1 MIPMRSFAKT
11 FHHIIGVSFIKS
23 EIPDVSNARDSVTLK
38 LKKSSSRGY
47 EKSGHFNDDFQQRLW
62 SLMISCLG

>member
-1 MIPMRSFAKT
+1 MVPMRSFAKT

-23 EIPDVSNARDSVTLK
+23 EIPDVSNARDSVILK
-38 LKKSSSRGY
+38 FKKCNKSGY